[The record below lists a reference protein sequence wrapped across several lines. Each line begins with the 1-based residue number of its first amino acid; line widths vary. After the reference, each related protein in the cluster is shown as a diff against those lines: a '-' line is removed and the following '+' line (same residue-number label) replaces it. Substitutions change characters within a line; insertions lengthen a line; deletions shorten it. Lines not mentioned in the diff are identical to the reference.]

1 MDAYYVH
8 IPEGKIFVDEDGTL
22 YQGSYD
28 EDHGYVDHP
37 GIKPSGK
44 TLRPY
49 KAITIANNADNSTTI
64 SKWNGGVAEVT
75 LSDRTL
81 YKDGD
86 WNTLCLPF
94 AISNFEGTPLEGAT
108 VKELLST
115 SNLAAGVL
123 TLNFSD
129 DLTAIEA
136 GKPYIVKWTTTG
148 ADLVNPVFE
157 NVIIDETT
165 NEVEFTGGTFR
176 GNYAPLEITD
186 DNRNDILLLS
196 SGNRLAYAKTD
207 RTIANG
213 KAFGACRA
221 YFDIPAGSGAQ
232 AARQFT
238 LNFGDDED
246 TQTTGIIGHTDS
258 TDFTDKADAI
268 YDLQGRKVEK
278 PKNGL
283 YIVNGKKVVIK

>member
-28 EDHGYVDHP
+28 EDHGYVDYP

-49 KAITIANNADNSTTI
+49 KAITIANN
-64 SKWNGGVAEVT
+64 
-75 LSDRTL
+75 
-81 YKDGD
+81 
-86 WNTLCLPF
+86 
-94 AISNFEGTPLEGAT
+94 
-108 VKELLST
+108 
-115 SNLAAGVL
+115 
-123 TLNFSD
+123 
-129 DLTAIEA
+129 
-136 GKPYIVKWTTTG
+136 
-148 ADLVNPVFE
+148 
-157 NVIIDETT
+157 
-165 NEVEFTGGTFR
+165 
-176 GNYAPLEITD
+176 D

-196 SGNRLAYAKTD
+196 SGNRLGYAKTD

-213 KAFGACRA
+213 KALGACRA

-278 PKNGL
+278 PKKGL